1 MTKPL
6 LRIGTRGS
14 PLALAQTELFR
25 TQLIDAWPDLAEPGA
40 LETIVIRTSGDRI
53 QDRPLSEV
61 GGKGLFTKELDEALR
76 EDVIDVAVH
85 SAKDLPTSL
94 EEEFLMGC
102 TLEREDPR
110 DALVSRIP
118 GAESLGTSPKGSSM
132 GTSAL
137 RRSAQILSL
146 RDDIRIKPMRGNV
159 DTRLRKLESG
169 EVDAIVLAAAGLI
182 RLGLE
187 HRISGY
193 FDPVEILPAVGQG
206 IIGIVMRSDD
216 DHIFEYLQPLD
227 DLDTHKAIM
236 AERSMLHQL
245 EGNCRTPIAGFAALE
260 DGRLYLTGLVATL
273 DGVTTWR
280 VQNSSLP
287 GDAFALGR
295 EVGRRLQEM
304 AGDEFPRAY

>member
-14 PLALAQTELFR
+14 PLALAQAALFR
-25 TQLIDAWPDLAEPGA
+25 EQIIAAWPDLGDPGA
-40 LETIVIRTSGDRI
+40 LETVVIKTTGDRI
-53 QDRPLSEV
+53 QDRPLSAI

-76 EDVIDVAVH
+76 NDVIDVAIH
-85 SAKDLPTSL
+85 SAKDLPATTHEDL
-94 EEEFLMGC
+94 LLGC

-110 DALVSRIP
+110 DALISRV
-118 GAESLGTSPKGSSM
+118 GAISLGTSPKGSSM

-137 RRSAQILSL
+137 RRASQVLSL
-146 RDDIRIKPMRGNV
+146 RDDIQIRPLRGNV

-169 EVDAIVLAAAGLI
+169 EMDAIILAAAGLK

-206 IIGIVMRSDD
+206 VIGVVMRSDD

-227 DLDTHKAIM
+227 HMDTHNAIM

-245 EGNCRTPIAGFAALE
+245 EGNCRTPIAGLAVIE
-260 DGRLYLTGLVATL
+260 DDRLVLHGLVATL

-280 VQNSSLP
+280 VQSSAP
-287 GDAFALGR
+287 PAEAFALGR

-304 AGDEFPRAY
+304 AGDEFPRLP